1 MGEVVGTRGKGDGP
15 DRRTAAQIEA
25 DIVRTRQQLAATLD
39 ELAVAVHPSTIVG
52 KAKAE
57 AAATVDRT
65 VGRAFTT
72 ASRGVE
78 QARAQFVDE
87 KGNAR
92 KERIIPVAAVAAA
105 VLVGVVLLRSRRNR
119 RR

>member
-1 MGEVVGTRGKGDGP
+1 MSEVGTRGKGSGP
-15 DRRTAAQIEA
+15 ERRTAAQIEA

-39 ELAVAVHPSTIVG
+39 ELAVAVHPSTLVG
-52 KAKAE
+52 KAKAD
-57 AAATVDRT
+57 AVAVVDRT
-65 VGRAFTT
+65 AGRAFTA

-105 VLVGVVLLRSRRNR
+105 VVVGFVLLRR
-119 RR
+119 RRK